1 MPGAQDSVRTHAAL
15 RVKGVSRRDLG
26 VPDLFGRV
34 VNTTTDPATS
44 HSGFSFGALAANRFA
59 GDVAGNVATPETLV
73 EFILGNPQPSAS
85 LAQAKIRPVMLSPLP
100 DRHLCPPNPEP
111 RRTRRPAGRGAH

>member
-59 GDVAGNVATPETLV
+59 GDVAGDVAGNVATPETLV
-73 EFILGNPQPSAS
+73 EFILGNPQRWAS
-85 LAQAKIRPVMLSPLP
+85 LAQAKIRPVMLSPPPRPSPLP
-100 DRHLCPPNPEP
+100 ARS
-111 RRTRRPAGRGAH
+111 